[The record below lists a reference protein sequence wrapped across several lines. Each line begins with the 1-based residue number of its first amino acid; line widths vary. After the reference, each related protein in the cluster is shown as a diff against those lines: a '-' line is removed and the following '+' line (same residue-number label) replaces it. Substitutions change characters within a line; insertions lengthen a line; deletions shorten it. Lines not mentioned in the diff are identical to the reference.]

1 MDISQKVALVTGG
14 GTGLGRIIS
23 ESLAQRGAIVW
34 VNYRRSAQDA
44 EDTANSIRA
53 AGGTAF
59 TVQAD
64 VSQSEDVTR
73 MFSAIAR
80 QSGGTDILIANA
92 GTTVFRD
99 FSDLEGVSED
109 DWDHVFDI
117 NVKGTWLTARGAA
130 AQMKS
135 RGGGRMVTISSVAGL
150 SAQGSSLPYCAS
162 KASVIHMT
170 RVLAKALAPD
180 ILVNSVAPGL
190 LDTRWSRGHNPATI
204 ASFLENSPLHTI
216 PTLEDVTRQVVALV
230 RTNSMTGQVVVVDSG
245 VTL

>member
-14 GTGLGRIIS
+14 GTGLGRVMS

-34 VNYRRSAQDA
+34 VNYSRSAQDA
-44 EDTANSIRA
+44 EDTAESIRT

-64 VSQSEDVTR
+64 VSQSADVNR
-73 MFSAIAR
+73 MFETIAE
-80 QSGGTDILIANA
+80 QSGGVDILIANA

-99 FSDLEGVSED
+99 FGDLDGVSEE
-109 DWDHVFDI
+109 DWEHVFDV
-117 NVKGTWLTARGAA
+117 NVKGTWLTARRAA
-130 AQMKS
+130 AQMKM
-135 RGGGRMVTISSVAGL
+135 RGGGRIVTISSVAGL
-150 SAQGSSLPYCAS
+150 RAQGSSLPYCAS

-170 RVLAKALAPD
+170 RVLAKALAPE

-204 ASFLENSPLHTI
+204 ASFLKNSPLHTI
-216 PTLEDVTRQVVALV
+216 PTLDDVANQVIALV
-230 RTNSMTGQVVVVDSG
+230 ETTSMTGQVVVVDAG
-245 VTL
+245 VSL